1 MLVLSRRQSERVRL
15 GDAIVVTIIRV
26 SGDKVRLGIE
36 APPDVLVLRDEL
48 KPNEDEASRDEQK
61 VA

>member
-1 MLVLSRRQSERVRL
+1 MSMLVLSRKQTERIKL
-15 GDAIVVTIIRV
+15 GDSIVVTVVRV

-48 KPNEDEASRDEQK
+48 DTSN
-61 VA
+61 VATPERKAA